1 MGLLAP
7 SEAELAVVDDAL
19 AEALDERDETSWL
32 IDNEAAYESV
42 NSAIECANT
51 SIWIAQ
57 LALDS
62 DCSVKRGSGD
72 TLLDTILD
80 AAVDRGLDVRILL
93 NASLL
98 LNTTKPL
105 ARFLKQSGSLSPRV
119 QIRGVSAFPQ
129 LLHAKMVI
137 VDGAHAFMM
146 GSPFVNDYWDNDAHL
161 PTDTARPT
169 RELGGRPLHDVSM
182 SLTGPA
188 VSDLKAVFTELW
200 NSSPEKGLPRRSKPP
215 RRGARRVDNRV
226 QILSTFP
233 KRSSGPRIH
242 GATEILDSLVREI
255 RAARQLIYL
264 EHQYL
269 SSRRI
274 VAELTDVLE
283 RRRELELIMV
293 LNQNPDIT
301 AYQGWQNKR
310 LAESGLLKHPRVGVF
325 SLWSGSR
332 SSESGVSLNQIFVH
346 SKIVTIDDRVAI
358 VGSANLD
365 GVSLH
370 SYGDDFSGQI
380 ARRAFRNIRN
390 FDVSALVRDD
400 PDDNSSGS
408 VADLRL
414 RLWSEHLG
422 LAPDE
427 VQRTDMQEG
436 LASWRQTA
444 ELNVEMLRT
453 ATNERA
459 APAPMKGHILP
470 YSSESVPRQ
479 QLASLGIET
488 RDSGIALEYNPGW
501 LEVRF
506 SPNWIRNMFL

>member
-1 MGLLAP
+1 VEALAP
-7 SEAELAVVDDAL
+7 SDAELAVVDDVDANAL
-19 AEALDERDETSWL
+19 EERDETSWL
-32 IDNEAAYESV
+32 IDNAAAYENV
-42 NSAIECANT
+42 NRAIECART

-62 DCSVKRGSGD
+62 DCSVRRGTSD

-80 AAVDRGLDVRILL
+80 AVVTRGLDVRVLL

-105 ARFLKQSGSLSPRV
+105 ARFLRQSGSLSPRL

-129 LLHAKMVI
+129 LLHAKLVI

-146 GSPFVNDYWDNDAHL
+146 GSPFVNDYWDDEGHL
-161 PTDTARPT
+161 PTDASRPK

-188 VSDLKAVFTELW
+188 VSDLKAIFTELW
-200 NSSPEKGLPRRSKPP
+200 NYSAEKGSAPRPKPAWGGVG
-215 RRGARRVDNRV
+215 RNDNRV

-233 KRSSGPRIH
+233 KKSSGPRVE
-242 GATEILDSLVREI
+242 GATEILDSLTREI
-255 RAARQLIYL
+255 RAARRLIYI

-274 VAELTDVLE
+274 VAELAGVIE
-283 RRRELELIMV
+283 RQRELEMVVV

-310 LAESGLLKHPRVGVF
+310 LAESGLLNHPRVGVF
-325 SLWSGSR
+325 SLWS
-332 SSESGVSLNQIFVH
+332 SSCGGECGVSLNQIFVH

-370 SYGDDFSGQI
+370 SYGDDFSGLI
-380 ARRAFRNIRN
+380 ARRTFRDVRN

-400 PDDNSSGS
+400 SDDNSPGS
-408 VADLRL
+408 VADLRM

-422 LAPDE
+422 LPQDE
-427 VQRTDMQEG
+427 IRRATMEEG
-436 LASWRQTA
+436 LATWRKTA
-444 ELNVEMLRT
+444 ELNVETLRT
-453 ATNERA
+453 RA
-459 APAPMKGHILP
+459 SDRLTRAPMKGHVLP
-470 YSSESVPRQ
+470 YSSESVPKQ
-479 QLASLGIET
+479 QLASLGIDV
-488 RDSGIALEYNPGW
+488 RPAGVNLEYNPGW

>member
-1 MGLLAP
+1 MGAFAP
-7 SEAELAVVDDAL
+7 TEAELTVVNDVETD
-19 AEALDERDETSWL
+19 ALDERAETSWH
-32 IDNEAAYESV
+32 IDNAAAYESV
-42 NSAIECANT
+42 NSAIERANT

-72 TLLDTILD
+72 TLLDTIID
-80 AAVDRGLDVRILL
+80 AAVGRGLDVRILL

-105 ARFLKQSGSLSPRV
+105 ARFLRQSGSLSPRV

-146 GSPFVNDYWDNDAHL
+146 GSPFVNDYWDDEAHV
-161 PTDTARPT
+161 PTDIARPK

-182 SLTGPA
+182 SFTGPA
-188 VSDLKAVFTELW
+188 VDDAMAIFTELW
-200 NSSPEKGLPRRSKPP
+200 NHSGEKRSPLRRAKPRPGS
-215 RRGARRVDNRV
+215 VSRV
-226 QILSTFP
+226 QIVSTFP
-233 KRSSGPRIH
+233 KRSSGPRTD
-242 GATEILDSLVREI
+242 GATEILDSLVSEI
-255 RAARQLIYL
+255 RAARQLIYI

-274 VAELTDVLE
+274 VAELADALE
-283 RRRELELIMV
+283 RQRDLELIMV

-310 LAESGLLKHPRVGVF
+310 LAESGLLTHPRVGVF

-332 SSESGVSLNQIFVH
+332 NCEAGVSLNQIFVH
-346 SKIVTIDDRVAI
+346 SKIVTVDDRVAI

-370 SYGDDFSGQI
+370 SYGDDFSGMI

-400 PDDNSSGS
+400 PDDAAAGS
-408 VADLRL
+408 VADLRM

-422 LAPDE
+422 LTPEEA
-427 VQRTDMQEG
+427 QRANIAT
-436 LASWRQTA
+436 WRKTA
-444 ELNVEMLRT
+444 EINVETL
-453 ATNERA
+453 RA
-459 APAPMKGHILP
+459 AASEGADPAPMMGHILP
-470 YSSESVPRQ
+470 YSSESVPKQ

-488 RDSGIALEYNPGW
+488 RACGITLEYNPGW